1 MVSQPSTSDSEDDHE
16 FLQYKLVIL
25 GDGAVGKTSLSL
37 RFSEDKFSK
46 SYKQTIGVDFFLK
59 QLTLPGDKRVAVQ
72 LWDIGGQTIASRMVS
87 NYIYG
92 AQAILLTYDITN
104 FQSFRDLEDWM
115 SVVQKV
121 YTQADMPYLAILANK
136 ADLTHMRTVR
146 PAQHTEFAD
155 LHKMHSFFVSAKT
168 GDNVATAFY
177 RIVADIADVILT
189 LPDISNAAK
198 VLAAKSRQAPRRR
211 R

>member
-104 FQSFRDLEDWM
+104 FQVGAGTKTDIHVHSLGAGCQCM
-115 SVVQKV
+115 TICK
-121 YTQADMPYLAILANK
+121 TQLCP
-136 ADLTHMRTVR
+136 
-146 PAQHTEFAD
+146 
-155 LHKMHSFFVSAKT
+155 
-168 GDNVATAFY
+168 
-177 RIVADIADVILT
+177 
-189 LPDISNAAK
+189 
-198 VLAAKSRQAPRRR
+198 
-211 R
+211 